1 MTCSHAVPATPTA
14 AHPLDPLRPDEIEA
28 AAAIVRGA
36 RELGEHLR
44 FVSISPREPRKDA
57 PVGVAGGA
65 AGAGNPA
72 GPSRAAE
79 VVLRDARSGRTLE
92 ALVDLDANALT
103 AWREL
108 EGVQAQLTTEEFLDV
123 EAAVRRAPQFLAALA
138 RRGVHDAAIVDV
150 DPVAAGYHG
159 LPEEQGT
166 RRLARIL
173 AFVRPSPGG
182 NAYARPLQGV
192 FGLVDVDTGELVHF
206 EDRDPVPLPA
216 EDGEYR
222 AGRAGPLRDD
232 VREIR
237 ITQPDGPSFTVE
249 GHEVRWQKWRLRV
262 GFTPREGL
270 VLHHVAYEDCGR
282 VRRIVHRASY
292 AEMVVPYADPD
303 RFYMSPLDIGEFNV
317 GTMTNALELGCDCL
331 GAIHYFDGAY
341 AAPDGSAVTIPNAI
355 CLHEEDSGMLWK
367 HTDFRTGHIE
377 VRRGRRLVI
386 SSVVTVGN
394 YEYGFFWYLHQDG
407 VIGSEVKATGIVATQ
422 ALRDGERPAYGAT
435 IAPNLGGINHQH
447 VFCARLDMDV
457 DGPGNSVVEVHT
469 EAVPEGPENPHGNA
483 WRTVRR
489 TLRSE
494 LQARRRLDSESAR
507 GWLVTNPSSRN
518 AVGEPVAYKLIP
530 GDNTVPFAAPGS
542 ALLRRAGFVE
552 HHLWVTRH
560 DDAERY
566 PAGEYPYQH
575 PGGEGLPGWVQADR
589 PLDGEDVVLW
599 YTMNHHHVPRP
610 EDWPVMPVT
619 RIGFEL
625 TPWGFFDRN
634 PALDVPP
641 SAPGGG
647 GSCHVG

>member
-1 MTCSHAVPATPTA
+1 MTCSDAHPAPSAPA
-14 AHPLDPLRPDEIEA
+14 ATHPLDPLRPDEIER
-28 AAAIVRGA
+28 AAAIVRA
-36 RELGEHLR
+36 ERQLADAVR
-44 FVSISPREPRKDA
+44 FVSISPREPAKGADA
-57 PVGVAGGA
+57 ASAP
-65 AGAGNPA
+65 
-72 GPSRAAE
+72 RAAE
-79 VVLRDARSGRTLE
+79 VVLRDGATKRTLE
-92 ALVDLDANALT
+92 ALVDLDAGALV

-108 EGVQAQLTTEEFLDV
+108 EGVQAQLTEEEFLAV
-123 EAAVRRAPQFLAALA
+123 EAAVRRAPQFLAALR
-138 RRGVHDAAIVDV
+138 RRGVEDVATVDV

-159 LPEEQGT
+159 LPEEGPPAPAPGS

-192 FGLVDVDTGELVHF
+192 FGLVDVDTGEFVHF

-216 EDGEYR
+216 EEGEYR
-222 AGRAGPLRDD
+222 ADRLGPLRDD

-237 ITQPDGPSFTVE
+237 ITQPDGPSFTVD

-270 VLHHVAYEDCGR
+270 VLHHVAYADGER
-282 VRRIVHRASY
+282 VRPVLHRASY

-317 GTMTNALELGCDCL
+317 GTLTNALTLGCDCL
-331 GAIHYFDGAY
+331 GAIRYFDGHY
-341 AAPDGSAVTIPNAI
+341 ATSDGSAVTIPNAI
-355 CLHEEDSGMLWK
+355 CLHEEDHGVLWK
-367 HTDFRTGHIE
+367 HTDFRTGHVE

-386 SSVVTVGN
+386 SSFVTVGN

-407 VIGSEVKATGIVATQ
+407 VIASEVKATGIVATQ
-422 ALRDGERPAYGAT
+422 ALHDDERPAFGAML
-435 IAPNLGGINHQH
+435 APNLAGINHQH
-447 VFCARLDMDV
+447 VFCARLDIDV

-469 EAVPEGPENPHGNA
+469 EALPPGPDNPHGNA
-483 WRTVRR
+483 WRTVKR
-489 TLRSE
+489 TLASE
-494 LQARRRLDSESAR
+494 LEARRRLDPERAR

-542 ALLRRAGFVE
+542 ALLRRAGFVA

-560 DDAERY
+560 DAAERY

-575 PGGEGLPGWVQADR
+575 PGGEGLPAWVEADR
-589 PLDGEDVVLW
+589 PLEDEDVVLW

-610 EDWPVMPVT
+610 EDWPVMPVA

-625 TPWGFFDRN
+625 KPWGFFDRN

-641 SAPGGG
+641 SKPGGG
-647 GSCHVG
+647 GSCHAA

>member
-1 MTCSHAVPATPTA
+1 MTCSTASESPSTPGVAT
-14 AHPLDPLRPDEIEA
+14 HPLDPLRPQEIA
-28 AAAIVRGA
+28 AAVAIVRTA
-36 RELGEHLR
+36 RPLGDRVR
-44 FVSISPREPRKDA
+44 FVSISPAEPPKGADA
-57 PVGVAGGA
+57 ATAP
-65 AGAGNPA
+65 
-72 GPSRAAE
+72 RAAE
-79 VVLRDARSGRTLE
+79 VVLRDPATRRTLE
-92 ALVDLDANALT
+92 ARVDLRAGELT
-103 AWREL
+103 DWREL
-108 EGVQAQLTTEEFLDV
+108 EGVQAQLTAEEFLFV
-123 EAAVRRAPQFLAALA
+123 EAAVRRAPQFVAALR
-138 RRGVHDAAIVDV
+138 RRGIEDPSTVDV

-159 LPEEQGT
+159 LPEEQGG
-166 RRLARIL
+166 RRLARLL
-173 AFVRPSPGG
+173 AFARPSPGG

-192 FGLVDVDTGELVHF
+192 FGLVDVDSGELVAF

-222 AGRAGPLRDD
+222 ADRVGPLRDD

-270 VLHHVAYEDCGR
+270 VLHHVGYEDDGR
-282 VRRIVHRASY
+282 LRPVLHRASY

-317 GTMTNALELGCDCL
+317 GTMTNALTLGCDCL
-331 GAIHYFDGAY
+331 GAIRYFDGAY
-341 AAPDGSAVTIPNAI
+341 VTPGGEPVTIPNAI
-355 CLHEEDSGMLWK
+355 CLHEEDDGVLWK
-367 HTDFRTGHIE
+367 HTDFRTGHVE

-386 SSVVTVGN
+386 SSFVTVGN

-407 VIGSEVKATGIVATQ
+407 RIASEVKATGIVATQ
-422 ALRDGERPAYGAT
+422 ALRDGERPEYGVP

-447 VFCARLDMDV
+447 VFCARLDIDV
-457 DGPGNSVVEVHT
+457 DGPGNSVVEVEA
-469 EAVPEGPENPHGNA
+469 EAVPEGEENPHGNA
-483 WRTVRR
+483 WRTVHR
-489 TLRSE
+489 TLSSE
-494 LQARRRLDSESAR
+494 LEACRRLAPERAR
-507 GWLVTNPSSRN
+507 GWLVTNPAVRN
-518 AVGEPVAYKLIP
+518 AVGEAVAYKLVP

-560 DDAERY
+560 AAAERY

-575 PGGEGLPGWVQADR
+575 SGGEGLPAWVQADR
-589 PLDGEDVVLW
+589 PLVDRDVVLW

-610 EDWPVMPVT
+610 EDWPVMPVA

-625 TPWGFFDRN
+625 KPWGFFDRN

-641 SAPGGG
+641 SRPGGG
-647 GSCHVG
+647 GSCQAR

>member
-1 MTCSHAVPATPTA
+1 MTCSDPAHVPARPA
-14 AHPLDPLRPDEIEA
+14 AEAPAAPHPLDPLTPAEVEA
-28 AAAIVRGA
+28 AAAIVRAA
-36 RELGEHLR
+36 RPLGEAVR
-44 FVSISPREPRKDA
+44 FVSISPREPAKGADA
-57 PVGVAGGA
+57 ATAP
-65 AGAGNPA
+65 
-72 GPSRAAE
+72 RQAE
-79 VVLRDARSGRTLE
+79 VVLRDAATKRTIE
-92 ALVDLDANALT
+92 ALVDLGAGALVD
-103 AWREL
+103 WREL
-108 EGVQAQLTTEEFLDV
+108 EGVQAQLTAEEFLAV
-123 EAAVRRAPQFLAALA
+123 EAAVRAAPEFVAALA
-138 RRGVHDAAIVDV
+138 RRGVDDPAIVDV

-159 LPEEQGT
+159 LPEEEGG

-192 FGLVDVDTGELVHF
+192 FGLVDVDTGEFVHF

-216 EDGEYR
+216 EEGEYR
-222 AGRAGPLRDD
+222 ADRVGPLRDD
-232 VREIR
+232 LREIR

-270 VLHHVAYEDCGR
+270 VLHHLAYEDGER
-282 VRRIVHRASY
+282 VRPVLHRASY

-317 GTMTNALELGCDCL
+317 GTLTNALTLGCDCL
-331 GAIHYFDGAY
+331 GAIRYFDGHY
-341 AAPDGSAVTIPNAI
+341 AASDGSAVTIPNAI
-355 CLHEEDSGMLWK
+355 CLHEEDDGVLWK
-367 HTDFRTGHIE
+367 HTDFRTGAVE
-377 VRRGRRLVI
+377 VRRGRRLVV
-386 SSVVTVGN
+386 SSFVTVGN

-407 VIGSEVKATGIVATQ
+407 VIASEVKATGIVATQ
-422 ALRDGERPAYGAT
+422 ALHDGERPAYGAMLT
-435 IAPNLGGINHQH
+435 PNLGGINHQH

-457 DGPGNSVVEVHT
+457 DGPGNAVVEVET
-469 EAVPEGPENPHGNA
+469 EAVAPGPENPHGNA

-494 LQARRRLDSESAR
+494 LEARRRLDSASAR

-530 GDNTVPFAAPGS
+530 GDNTVPFAQPGS
-542 ALLRRAGFVE
+542 ALLKRAGFVE
-552 HHLWVTRH
+552 HHLWVTRQ
-560 DDAERY
+560 DAAERY

-575 PGGEGLPGWVQADR
+575 PGGEGLPAWVQADR
-589 PLDGEDVVLW
+589 SLEDEDVVLW

-610 EDWPVMPVT
+610 EDWPVMPVA

-625 TPWGFFDRN
+625 KPWGFFDRN

-641 SAPGGG
+641 SQPGDG
-647 GSCHVG
+647 GSCHAA

>member
-1 MTCSHAVPATPTA
+1 MTCSDAAHDRAATTAAAPATT
-14 AHPLDPLRPDEIEA
+14 HPLDPLRPDEIEA

-36 RELGEHLR
+36 RELGDGVR
-44 FVSISPREPRKDA
+44 FISISPREPRKGED
-57 PVGVAGGA
+57 A
-65 AGAGNPA
+65 AGAP
-72 GPSRAAE
+72 RAAE
-79 VVLRDARSGRTLE
+79 VVLRDAASGRTLE
-92 ALVDLDANALT
+92 ALVDLGGGALT

-108 EGVQAQLTTEEFLDV
+108 EGVQAQLTAEEFLAV
-123 EAAVRRAPQFLAALA
+123 EAAVRRAPEFVAALE
-138 RRGVHDAAIVDV
+138 RRGVRDPSTVDV
-150 DPVAAGYHG
+150 DPVAAGFHG
-159 LPEEQGT
+159 LPEEGVPGE

-216 EDGEYR
+216 EEGEYR
-222 AGRAGPLRDD
+222 ADRVGPLRDD

-237 ITQPDGPSFTVE
+237 ITQPDGPSFTVD
-249 GHEVRWQKWRLRV
+249 GHEVRWQKWRLRI

-270 VLHHVAYEDCGR
+270 VLHQVAYEDGGR
-282 VRRIVHRASY
+282 VRPIVHRASY

-317 GTMTNALELGCDCL
+317 GTLTNALTLGCDCL
-331 GAIHYFDGAY
+331 GAIRYFDGAY

-355 CLHEEDSGMLWK
+355 CLHEEDDGMLWK
-367 HTDFRTGHIE
+367 HTDFRTGHVE

-422 ALRDGERPAYGAT
+422 ALRDGERPAYGTT
-435 IAPNLGGINHQH
+435 IAPGLGGINHQH

-457 DGPGNSVVEVHT
+457 DGRANSVVEVET
-469 EAVPEGPENPHGNA
+469 EAVPDGPENPHGNA
-483 WRTVRR
+483 WRVVRR
-489 TLRSE
+489 TLPSE
-494 LQARRRLDSESAR
+494 LEARRRLAPERAR
-507 GWLVTNPSSRN
+507 GWLVTNPDVLN

-530 GDNTVPFAAPGS
+530 GDNTVPFAQPGS

-560 DDAERY
+560 ADDERY

-575 PGGEGLPGWVQADR
+575 PGGEGLPAWVQADR
-589 PLDGEDVVLW
+589 PLAGEDVVLW

-610 EDWPVMPVT
+610 EDWPVMPVA

-625 TPWGFFDRN
+625 KPWGFFDRN

-647 GSCHVG
+647 GSCCAG